1 VGVKKVTVL
10 NLDEYLKNNLHA
22 PIVRYW
28 ISGVEIIPKWV
39 EEGRELPEF
48 LEMRDNED
56 CIW

>member
-1 VGVKKVTVL
+1 VTVL